1 MKKSILLFAILI
13 ISVTSAQ
20 AQWWNSSKK
29 VTGNKEVVNQSR
41 TVDNYDRIT
50 VTGMMDVQLVSGK
63 EGKIDLEGE
72 SNLLEHIE
80 TEVSGGTLKI
90 SVEKGINLQPT
101 RNYPIKIV
109 VPFED
114 LDAVSLTGSG
124 HIRGNDVIRAREFK
138 VSVTGSGNMN
148 LNLEVEELKGSV
160 TGSGDVKLRGK
171 ARHLDCTVTGSG
183 DFMAYDLRTQTTNA
197 SVTGSG
203 DIEIS
208 VEDEL
213 EAKVSGSGDIR
224 YKGDPK
230 KQNFKT
236 SGSGSVSKN

>member
-1 MKKSILLFAILI
+1 MKKLILLFSLLL
-13 ISVTSAQ
+13 ISVTSVQ
-20 AQWWNSSKK
+20 AQWWNSAKK
-29 VTGNKEVVNQSR
+29 VTGNKEVVNQAR
-41 TVDNYDRIT
+41 TVPNYDRIA
-50 VTGMMDVQLVSGK
+50 VTGMMDVQLVGGK

-80 TEVSGGTLKI
+80 TEVSNGTLKI
-90 SVEKGINLQPT
+90 SVEKGINLQPS

-114 LDAVSLTGSG
+114 LDAVTLTGSG
-124 HIRGNDVIRAREFK
+124 HIRGSDVISARNFK
-138 VSVTGSGNMN
+138 VTVTGSGNMN
-148 LNLEVEELKGSV
+148 LNLDVEELKGTI
-160 TGSGDVKLRGK
+160 TGSGDVKLKGK

-183 DFMAYDLRTQTTNA
+183 DFLAYDLRTQTTNA

-203 DIEIS
+203 DIEVS
-208 VEDEL
+208 VENDL
-213 EAKVSGSGDIR
+213 QARVSGSGDIR
-224 YKGDPK
+224 YKGNPE

>member
-1 MKKSILLFAILI
+1 MKKLILVLAILV
-13 ISVTSAQ
+13 ISVSSAQ

-29 VTGNKEVVNQSR
+29 VTGNKEVVNQTR
-41 TVDNYDRIT
+41 TTDNYDRIS
-50 VTGMMDVQLVSGK
+50 VTGMMDVQLVAGK

-90 SVEKGINLQPT
+90 SVEKGINLQPS

-114 LDAVSLTGSG
+114 LDAVTLTGSG

-138 VSVTGSGNMN
+138 VAVTGSGNMN
-148 LNLEVEELKGSV
+148 LNLDVEELKGTV

-171 ARHLDCTVTGSG
+171 ARHLNCTVTGSG
-183 DFMAYDLRTQTTNA
+183 DFLAYELRTQSTKA
-197 SVTGSG
+197 AVTGSG

-208 VEDEL
+208 VEDDL
-213 EAKVSGSGDIR
+213 EARVSGSGDIR
-224 YKGDPK
+224 YKGSPA

-236 SGSGSVSKN
+236 SGSGSVAKN

>member
-1 MKKSILLFAILI
+1 MKKIVLVFSLLLLSI
-13 ISVTSAQ
+13 TSAQ

-29 VTGNKEVVNQSR
+29 ITGNKEVVNQSR
-41 TVDNYDRIT
+41 TVPDYDRIN
-50 VTGMMDVQLVSGK
+50 VTGMMDVQLVAGK

-72 SNLLEHIE
+72 SNLLEYIE

-90 SVEKGINLQPT
+90 SVEKGINLQPS

-114 LDAVSLTGSG
+114 LDGVALTGSG
-124 HIRGNDVIRAREFK
+124 HIRGNEVISAGNFK

-148 LNLEVEELKGSV
+148 LNLDVEELKGTV
-160 TGSGDVKLRGK
+160 TGSGDVKLNGK

-183 DFMAYDLRTQTTNA
+183 DFLAYDLRTQTTNA
-197 SVTGSG
+197 TVTGSG
-203 DIEIS
+203 DIEVS
-208 VEDEL
+208 VENEL
-213 EAKVSGSGDIR
+213 QARVSGSGDIR
-224 YKGDPK
+224 YKGNPE

-236 SGSGSVSKN
+236 TGSGSVAKN

>member
-1 MKKSILLFAILI
+1 MRKLVFLFSLLLSI
-13 ISVTSAQ
+13 TSAQ

-29 VTGNKEVVNQSR
+29 ITGNKEVVNQSR
-41 TVDNYDRIT
+41 TVQDYDRIN
-50 VTGMMDVQLVSGK
+50 VTGMMDVQLVAGK

-72 SNLLEHIE
+72 SNLLEYIE

-90 SVEKGINLQPT
+90 SVEKGINLQPS

-114 LDAVSLTGSG
+114 LDAVTLTGSG
-124 HIRGNDVIRAREFK
+124 HIRGSDVISARSFK

-148 LNLEVEELKGSV
+148 LDLDVEDLKGTV
-160 TGSGDVKLRGK
+160 TGSGDVKLKGK

-183 DFMAYDLRTQTTNA
+183 DFLAYDLRTQTTNA

-213 EAKVSGSGDIR
+213 QAKVSGSGDIR
-224 YKGDPK
+224 YKGNPQ

-236 SGSGSVSKN
+236 SGSGTVAKN